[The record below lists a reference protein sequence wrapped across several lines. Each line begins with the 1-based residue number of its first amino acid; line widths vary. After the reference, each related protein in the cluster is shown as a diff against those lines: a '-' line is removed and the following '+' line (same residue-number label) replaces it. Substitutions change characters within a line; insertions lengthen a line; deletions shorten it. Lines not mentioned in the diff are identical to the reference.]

1 MSVALNTKHLSSF
14 ISEEEYAAIYPQVE
28 AAHNQLEAKS
38 GPGNDFLGWMYLP
51 RDYDKEEFARIKEAA
66 AKIRE
71 DSDVLVV
78 AGIGGSYLGAR
89 AVIEAVKGQF
99 HNELENG
106 PKIYF
111 CGNSIS
117 PTYLNNIISLCKG
130 KRFSINVISKSGTTT
145 ETSLAFRVLRELLE
159 KEMGV
164 EEANKRIYAT
174 TDRAKGTL
182 KQLADAQGWPTF
194 VVPDDVGGRY
204 SVLSAVGLLPIAAAG
219 ISIDDLMK
227 GAADSMER
235 FSVLSKDNDAYK
247 YAAIRNILYRKGKSI
262 EILECYEPDF
272 TLMNEWYKQLFGESE
287 GKDNKGLFP
296 ASCIFSTD
304 LHSMGQFIQEGSRTM
319 FETIVDVKKPA
330 QDLFIDPLEGNFDG
344 LNFLANQNMSV
355 VNRKA
360 MEGTILAHTDGA
372 PILSIECRLLRNGR
386 RSPSPDRRPNPHAQS
401 LPSPPRTRTRSL
413 RRHGPRRSRAR
424 RSLLHFPEHQKVRPN
439 QRRLLHQSHQRGK
452 RSPSPGRLFRNRRPH
467 PPKLLRLRQRPRRRP
482 PPPV

>member
-1 MSVALNTKHLSSF
+1 MSLALNTKHLSSF
-14 ISEEEYAAIYPQVE
+14 INEEEYKAIYPQVE
-28 AAHNQLEAKS
+28 AAHKTLEAKN
-38 GPGNDFLGWMYLP
+38 GPGSDFLGWMYLP

-66 AKIRE
+66 KKIRE
-71 DSDVLVV
+71 DSEVLVV

-89 AVIEAVKGQF
+89 AVIEAVKGLY
-99 HNELENG
+99 HNELEDG

-117 PTYLNNIISLCKG
+117 PTYLNDIIALCKG

-145 ETSLAFRVLRELLE
+145 ETSLAFRVLRKLLE
-159 KEMGV
+159 DEMGV

-262 EILECYEPDF
+262 EILECYEPNF

-304 LHSMGQFIQEGSRTM
+304 LHSMGQFLQDGARIM
-319 FETIVDVKKPA
+319 FETVINVEESPEEIVLKKEDV
-330 QDLFIDPLEGNFDG
+330 DTDG
-344 LNFLANQNMSV
+344 MNYLAGKTV
-355 VNRKA
+355 DFVNKSA
-360 MEGTILAHTDGA
+360 MNGTILAHTDGQVPNFMVTVPEVNEFYLGELFYFFEFA
-372 PILSIECRLLRNGR
+372 CGVSGYLLGVNPFNQPGVESYKKNMFALLGKPGYEEAREALMKRL
-386 RSPSPDRRPNPHAQS
+386 
-401 LPSPPRTRTRSL
+401 
-413 RRHGPRRSRAR
+413 
-424 RSLLHFPEHQKVRPN
+424 
-439 QRRLLHQSHQRGK
+439 
-452 RSPSPGRLFRNRRPH
+452 
-467 PPKLLRLRQRPRRRP
+467 
-482 PPPV
+482 